1 MSPCWTGSYASSA
14 PCTPAPARATPEASG
29 QPLPPARIEAMAQAR
44 DGTLWLGTDSA
55 LYQFTRDHR
64 QLRVLPHAGG
74 LTRQLLA
81 STDGSLWVGTQDGVF
96 RLRPGTAAIV
106 RVAQHAGQ
114 SLRADINA
122 LAEASDGSVWVG
134 SGKGLFRAAAGE
146 HELRSVACAEGAGLG
161 NPSVIGLLFDRQQTL
176 WVDTAVTGLHRMR
189 HWDGQHAAFER
200 ISERHGIVTRP
211 FGGNL
216 LEDGRG
222 RIWTQIYVYDPAT
235 DRLDELTAADGADLG
250 TGWFLAHTRTTDGR
264 LLFGGSRGILVVRPE
279 GFDASDYAP
288 PLVVSEFAI
297 DGQRQ
302 PVGHIQEGFEL
313 VPPQRGFSLV
323 FAALDYSDS
332 GRLRY
337 AYQLQGFDTDW
348 IATTADSR
356 VASYRCSMPSR
367 QPAAMAGWERST
379 PMANRPKRSSTGRA
393 GRSPT
398 GRAQAT
404 WRSSARRFHERPA
417 TGRRAAAR
425 ASMRSVPLGPRARSR
440 LSRKEIPSILHSL
453 RNLE

>member
-1 MSPCWTGSYASSA
+1 
-14 PCTPAPARATPEASG
+14 
-29 QPLPPARIEAMAQAR
+29 MAQAR

-96 RLRPGTAAIV
+96 RLQPGTAAIV

-134 SGKGLFRAAAGE
+134 SGKGLFRVAVGE

-279 GFDASDYAP
+279 GFDASNYAP

-356 VASYRCSMPSR
+356 VASYRLLY
-367 QPAAMAGWERST
+367 AVKA
-379 PMANRPKRSSTGRA
+379 A
-393 GRSPT
+393 GRNGWMGALDAHGESPE
-398 GRAQAT
+398 ALLN
-404 WRSSARRFHERPA
+404 WSRRPVA
-417 TGRRAAAR
+417 DW
-425 ASMRSVPLGPRARSR
+425 ARSR